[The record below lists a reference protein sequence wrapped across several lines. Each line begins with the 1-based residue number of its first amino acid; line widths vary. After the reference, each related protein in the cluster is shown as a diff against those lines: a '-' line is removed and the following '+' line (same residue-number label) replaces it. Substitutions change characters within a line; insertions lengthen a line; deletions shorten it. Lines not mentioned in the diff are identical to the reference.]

1 MKATLPPI
9 GSSVHAQGGSVAS
22 PYMTHSDIGP
32 CRVNLADATCY
43 NLAHLLALSF
53 APFVEKEAVTDEP
66 FC

>member
-1 MKATLPPI
+1 M
-9 GSSVHAQGGSVAS
+9 AS
-22 PYMTHSDIGP
+22 PYMTHYAIGP

-53 APFVEKEAVTDEP
+53 APFVENEAVTDEP